1 MHRRNKIGG
10 IKDRRF
16 GENDPTMT
24 PEERALERFTR
35 EKQLDYKKGSLFDLE
50 DDEDEGGLTHF
61 GQSLALDEPNAVDD
75 FDETDV
81 VGSDSGDHRSAENID
96 SRKRRRSS
104 ASGASEDE
112 DAKTDND
119 EGPLPQRRK
128 TKAEVMKEVI
138 AKSKFHKYER
148 QQAKEDDDDLRAEL
162 DKGLPD
168 LYALMR
174 GRQPNPPPPPPP
186 DTETFKGMNP
196 DREALLNGKDRALA
210 DKEYDERLRQLVFDR
225 RAKPTERTM
234 TDEEKALEDAKRL
247 EDLEG
252 KRIRRMKGE
261 QESSDEEAEADDRGR
276 NLKADEDV
284 QADDAETFGLGT
296 GITNGIVRN
305 VLDVE
310 DEDDFLIEDDLVASN
325 SEASLS
331 DDDTQPNKSAS
342 EAAESDDEQEFV
354 HGLLSEDDLK
364 RSDFGLPKS
373 DGKTGDQIS
382 NGAASHLAYTYPC
395 PLSHEEFL
403 EATREIATID
413 IPIVIQR
420 IRALYNPKLYTDN
433 KAKLGAFSGVLIDHI
448 AWLVNQSSHPTFA
461 VLETLIRHIHSLA
474 KSHPEEVG
482 RAFRAHLKS
491 LHEDRP
497 TSPMPGDL
505 IILTAIG
512 SIFPTSDHF
521 HPVVTPAILSMAR
534 YLGQKLPHNLSDLAM
549 GTYFG
554 TLCLQY
560 QRLSKRFIPEVLNYT
575 LNALCVLVPVK
586 PGRLDAYVPYHEP
599 ASSVRLQTSPE
610 TAERPLRFWDI
621 LPKPGKQAESDAQLG
636 VALLGAQLRLLDAM
650 LELWVRKSAF
660 VEAFSAAH
668 KLLHHLSGKACLLA
682 LPTSIAVRTPSVTR
696 ANDIHLLTP
705 P

>member
-35 EKQLDYKKGSLFDLE
+35 EKQIDFKKGSLFDLE
-50 DDEDEGGLTHF
+50 DDEDEGQLTHF
-61 GQSLALDEPNAVDD
+61 GQSLALDEPNVVDD

-81 VGSDSGDHRSAENID
+81 ALSDNGDHRSAENMTP
-96 SRKRRRSS
+96 RKRRRSS
-104 ASGASEDE
+104 ASGTSEDE
-112 DAKTDND
+112 DARTGDD

-186 DTETFKGMNP
+186 NTETVTGMNP
-196 DREALLNGKDRALA
+196 DREALLNGKDRVQA
-210 DKEYDERLRQLVFDR
+210 DKEYDERLRQLVFDK
-225 RAKPTERTM
+225 RAQPTERTM
-234 TDEEKALEDAKRL
+234 TEEEKVLEDAKRL
-247 EDLEG
+247 EDLEA

-261 QESSDEEAEADDRGR
+261 QESSDEEQEDDDRGR
-276 NLKADEDV
+276 NLDADQDV
-284 QADDAETFGLGT
+284 EADDAETFGLGT
-296 GITNGIVRN
+296 GITNGIVRK

-310 DEDDFLIEDDLVASN
+310 DEDDFLIEDDLVASD

-331 DDDTQPNKSAS
+331 DDDNQPDKSAS
-342 EAAESDDEQEFV
+342 EASQSDDEQEFV
-354 HGLLSEDDLK
+354 HGLLSREDMN
-364 RSDFGLPKS
+364 RSDFGLLES
-373 DGKTGDQIS
+373 DGDPGDQMS
-382 NGAASHLAYTYPC
+382 NNAASHLAFTYSC
-395 PLSHEEFL
+395 PQSHDELL

-413 IPIVIQR
+413 LPIVIQR
-420 IRALYNPKLYTDN
+420 IRALYHPKLHADN
-433 KAKLGAFSGVLIDHI
+433 KARLGAFSGVLIDHI
-448 AWLVNQSSHPTFA
+448 AWLVNQPSHPQFA
-461 VLETLIRHIHSLA
+461 VLETVIRHIHSLA

-482 RAFRAHLKS
+482 KTFRVHLKS
-491 LHEDRP
+491 LHENRP
-497 TSPMPGDL
+497 TSPIPGDL

-521 HPVVTPAILSMAR
+521 HPVVTPAILCMAR
-534 YLGQKLPHNLSDLAM
+534 YLGQKLPQNLSDLAI

-575 LNALCVLVPVK
+575 LNALCILAPVK
-586 PGRLDAYVPYHEP
+586 PAKLDAYFPHHEP
-599 ASSVRLQTSPE
+599 ASSVRLRSSPN
-610 TAERPLRFWDI
+610 TTERPLRFWDI
-621 LPKPGKQAESDAQLG
+621 LSQTNRSEDNNGQLG
-636 VALLGAQLRLLDAM
+636 VALLRAQLGVLDAM
-650 LELWVRKSAF
+650 LELWVGKSAF
-660 VEAFSAAH
+660 VEAFSVAT
-668 KLLHHLSGKACLLA
+668 KILQHLSGKACRLA
-682 LPTSIAVRTPSVTR
+682 LPTDINVRTPIR
-696 ANDIHLLTP
+696 HCQRHTP
-705 P
+705 H